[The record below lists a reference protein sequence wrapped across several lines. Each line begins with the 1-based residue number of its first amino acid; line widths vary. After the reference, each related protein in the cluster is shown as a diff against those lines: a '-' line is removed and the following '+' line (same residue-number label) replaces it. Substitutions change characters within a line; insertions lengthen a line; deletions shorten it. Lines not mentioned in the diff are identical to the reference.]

1 MAYRGGLVGAQ
12 ERPGRPIPRKTL
24 DKFLASV
31 DSELWALLSARE
43 QQAASLHVGIIDG
56 GPPRWLS
63 KCGYVKAIFQALD
76 HRLHFTSASRP
87 LAFWSGFVAFDPTYY
102 VNLQRVS
109 SLSFSFF
116 LLSLFSG
123 FFLLFFIPIAS
134 RNVPELPRRS
144 LHTLLTLGCF
154 SLGDSMV
161 YKEDP
166 LRERT
171 WPIPS
176 Y

>member
-63 KCGYVKAIFQALD
+63 KCGYVRAIFQALD

-87 LAFWSGFVAFDPTYY
+87 LAFWLCGFRSNVLRELTT
-102 VNLQRVS
+102 RVLSFFFFFSFIFIFRFFS
-109 SLSFSFF
+109 SLFYSNRVEKRPRTPSPFVTYAPCSRL
-116 LLSLFSG
+116 LLS
-123 FFLLFFIPIAS
+123 
-134 RNVPELPRRS
+134 RRFY
-144 LHTLLTLGCF
+144 G
-154 SLGDSMV
+154 
-161 YKEDP
+161 
-166 LRERT
+166 
-171 WPIPS
+171 I
-176 Y
+176 